1 VSFYYADRVIGVHH
15 PNLARNKL
23 LNIVLSAV
31 PSSRHRFQGLMTMRQ
46 EPDVSTLSGLSL
58 AKYVLER
65 IVDYH
70 ESVEKKAEDFDNND
84 EFIFGVVD
92 FLNDIG
98 WIKQDSSGTY
108 RITTKGKTNTITRH
122 KLTVILGM

>member
-1 VSFYYADRVIGVHH
+1 MI
-15 PNLARNKL
+15 
-23 LNIVLSAV
+23 
-31 PSSRHRFQGLMTMRQ
+31 MRQ
-46 EPDVSTLSGLSL
+46 ESNVSTLSGLSL

-70 ESVEKKAEDFDNND
+70 ESLEKIAEDFDNDD
-84 EFIFGVVD
+84 ELIFGVVD
-92 FLNDIG
+92 FLNAIG

-122 KLTVILGM
+122 KPTVILGM

>member
-1 VSFYYADRVIGVHH
+1 MITG
-15 PNLARNKL
+15 
-23 LNIVLSAV
+23 
-31 PSSRHRFQGLMTMRQ
+31 Q
-46 EPDVSTLSGLSL
+46 EPEVSTLSGLSL

-70 ESVEKKAEDFDNND
+70 ESVEKIAEDFDNDD

-92 FLNDIG
+92 FLNVIG

-108 RITTKGKTNTITRH
+108 RITTKGKTNTITRD
-122 KLTVILGM
+122 KPTVIPGM